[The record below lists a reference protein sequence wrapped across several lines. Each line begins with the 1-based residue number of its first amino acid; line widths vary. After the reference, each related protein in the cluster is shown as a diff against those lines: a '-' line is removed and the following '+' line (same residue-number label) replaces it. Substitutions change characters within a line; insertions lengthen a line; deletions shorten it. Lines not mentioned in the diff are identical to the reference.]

1 MCNYL
6 LALCAEDTTIAEREL
21 VNGRTKD
28 GNSVLM
34 WSSWSASLDVVKLLV
49 RHRADT
55 AAVNRNGCSV
65 AHWAASGGGES
76 PPQHDFVF
84 CYVKDTHRTY
94 QATPLLDLAVCRY
107 LHETVGLNFDVE
119 NFAGNTPLCHAV
131 AYGRFEVA
139 RWLKEELDVED
150 VHGTAKDL
158 AMDFIAWADMG
169 LKDEEAERRNLSS
182 LFNSLQ
188 DWKREKG
195 EETEGAGEK

>member
-1 MCNYL
+1 VCNYL

-65 AHWAASGGGES
+65 AHWAASGG
-76 PPQHDFVF
+76 
-84 CYVKDTHRTY
+84 
-94 QATPLLDLAVCRY
+94 DLAVCRY